1 MDLELPVRQPRPI
14 SHLTRHSKRLLRLRT
29 VAMTLY
35 YPCEVAPS
43 STSSSSSTSD
53 NKSPPSSHHHQRG
66 HHPLARRR
74 SDPPGPDPA
83 GNPEWSKLTWL
94 PRPRVRMAKGYGRF
108 AGVGGAAVPVFGATT
123 LFTKVP
129 ALRNARV
136 ARPGVPRDSEQQQ
149 QQQRRCHSSSAAT
162 ADDEQGMQEGEQ
174 EQETSNNSRPQQFP
188 LLVFSHG
195 LGGTRTSY
203 SSLCGEFASH
213 GFVVAALEHRDGS
226 APRSYVNHP
235 DVGPAEETRCFGL
248 GLQPRGYTT
257 RRAWRRAAEGEERR
271 ASAKVGRWRWPMRS
285 MGKQRKK
292 QGESGEE
299 DRDEKEEETFAL
311 DPGTSRAERSK
322 GYDRIDYIFPKH
334 NPIDTAPNNR
344 KGVDRELRD
353 AQIALRLAE
362 IEEAH
367 HVLCLIASGRGE
379 EVAAANLRRKG
390 YVGASSRGLDG
401 VDWAAWRGAFDA
413 TDGVT
418 VAGHSF
424 GAATTVEVLRS
435 VGRFGWCKQGI
446 VYDIWGAAVA
456 PVEEEGGE
464 YGDAERNASFEAGD
478 EEEKEKDMEMEERDN
493 ERSHSHHPLTR
504 PLQPPAQPTR
514 TSPCRNHNHK
524 QNHNPTLSPSARH
537 DPLHPH
543 AQHRPLSSPLLGIN
557 SEAFTYWP
565 TNFATASSLIAEA
578 QRHGA
583 PAYLLT
589 LRGTVHISQTD
600 FSILYPRVCAWALKA
615 TADPTRAMDV
625 NVGAS
630 LAFLA
635 RVLPRRLSAV
645 FEPAG
650 EMEGVLDAPL
660 LTSVPSE
667 RRPGERW
674 VAARLR
680 VPNEFRERVV
690 PRLVGKVK
698 RAFGRVAE
706 EVKEEVEG
714 GTKENGD
721 GTAWDEVWMHMKS
734 DEEEV
739 RAWRERAQR
748 ERERRRDTIR
758 VVGRGEEE
766 HAHANGSSS
775 SEATLQDEFDVA

>member
-1 MDLELPVRQPRPI
+1 MSFHASISGQPDDDDAFPPPFSSSRPPPRRQSSKFPGSGRVPHAKKPKSRPPKSLGDRLRVYQSHLPNYSGPYGVGIMDLELPVRQPRPI

-129 ALRNARV
+129 ALRNAR
-136 ARPGVPRDSEQQQ
+136 
-149 QQQRRCHSSSAAT
+149 RRCHSSSAAT

-235 DVGPAEETRCFGL
+235 D
-248 GLQPRGYTT
+248 
-257 RRAWRRAAEGEERR
+257 
-271 ASAKVGRWRWPMRS
+271 VGRWRWPMRS

-464 YGDAERNASFEAGD
+464 YGDAERNAS
-478 EEEKEKDMEMEERDN
+478 
-493 ERSHSHHPLTR
+493 
-504 PLQPPAQPTR
+504 
-514 TSPCRNHNHK
+514 
-524 QNHNPTLSPSARH
+524 
-537 DPLHPH
+537 
-543 AQHRPLSSPLLGIN
+543 
-557 SEAFTYWP
+557 EAFTYWP

-721 GTAWDEVWMHMKS
+721 GTALDEVWMHMKS

-775 SEATLQDEFDVA
+775 SEATLRDEFDVA